1 MSIALELPDEL
12 LRRLEKR
19 KGDPARWALE
29 AVAAE
34 AYREGVLTSAE
45 VGRTLGHTSRA
56 QTEAFLKQARA
67 PLGYTVEDLQRDADT
82 LRDLLGT

>member
-1 MSIALELPDEL
+1 MSCCAALKPAEEI
-12 LRRLEKR
+12 LRAGCWR
-19 KGDPARWALE
+19 PST
-29 AVAAE
+29 AE

-67 PLGYTVEDLQRDADT
+67 PLGCTVEDLQRDTDT
-82 LRDLLGT
+82 LHDLLGT